1 MKWESVGVGM
11 EQTKRLTVCAMM
23 AAVSVVLMLLG
34 AVLQLGTYAA
44 PLLTGMALIPIGNR
58 YGRKYQ
64 VMLWIVISVLCFM
77 LIPAAEQNMM
87 FAGLFGWYPIVYPT
101 LQKLPRLLRMAV
113 KLVLFNGVVIA
124 MESALILLIAPE
136 AMETGM
142 VLLLLALGN
151 VTFLL
156 YDCLIPKT
164 ELILQRILKKK

>member
-1 MKWESVGVGM
+1 MG
-11 EQTKRLTVCAMM
+11 QTKRLTICAMM

-44 PLLTGMALIPIGNR
+44 PLLTGMVLIPIGNR

-64 VMLWIVISVLCFM
+64 VMLWLVISVLCFM

-87 FAGLFGWYPIVYPT
+87 CAGLFGWYPIAYPT
-101 LQKLPRLLRMAV
+101 LQRLPRLMRLPV
-113 KLVLFNGVVIA
+113 KLLLFNGVVIA
-124 MESALILLIAPE
+124 MEALLLWVIAPE
-136 AMETGM
+136 AMELGM

-156 YDCLIPKT
+156 YDYLIPKT
-164 ELILQRILKKK
+164 ELILRRLMKLK